1 MTAWIFGILAA
12 LLVALA
18 VVHFFVMPLDVLW
31 FILLQRIELILLSV
45 SHPTS

>member
-1 MTAWIFGILAA
+1 
-12 LLVALA
+12 
-18 VVHFFVMPLDVLW
+18 MPLDVLW